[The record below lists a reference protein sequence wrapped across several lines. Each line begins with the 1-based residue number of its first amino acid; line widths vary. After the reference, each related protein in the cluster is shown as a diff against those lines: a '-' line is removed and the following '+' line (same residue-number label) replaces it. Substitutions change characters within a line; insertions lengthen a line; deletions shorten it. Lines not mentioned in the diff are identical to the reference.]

1 MDSVFLNELMTDEPK
16 AVAVVVERKGSTPV
30 KTGAIMAV
38 NALGQSFGSDWA
50 VAVANMKCSK
60 KHWKFSPP
68 DRILFSP
75 SI

>member
-38 NALGQSFGSDWA
+38 NALGQSFGTIGGGCGEHE
-50 VAVANMKCSK
+50 VFK